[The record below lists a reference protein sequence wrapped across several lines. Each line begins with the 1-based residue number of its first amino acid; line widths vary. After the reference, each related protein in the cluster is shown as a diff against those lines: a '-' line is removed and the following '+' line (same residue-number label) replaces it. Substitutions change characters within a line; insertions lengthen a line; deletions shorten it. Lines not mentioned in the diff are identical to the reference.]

1 MQKKLKISN
10 FYWLPIGDNH
20 LLTPKFDGQRLGV
33 ATEAKKKMKD
43 DEGFNFMDL
52 IVLGILWDIR
62 ATIIC
67 YH

>member
-20 LLTPKFDGQRLGV
+20 LLTPKFDGQRFGV

>member
-20 LLTPKFDGQRLGV
+20 LLTSKFDGQRLGV
-33 ATEAKKKMKD
+33 ATEAKKMKD